1 MKISVSGIRGIY
13 GQDLNLHEI
22 SKFTRLFASSMI
34 RSGGGCVLARDTR
47 PSSRII
53 AETAAATFMEE
64 GIDVYNL
71 EVAPTP
77 IVFRESRKYEGGLIV
92 TASHNPLEWNGLK
105 FIIKGRGIFE
115 NELHSMLKKTALLSE
130 STSTSIAGKFG
141 RSFECISE
149 YVDETV
155 NFVEKSTDHRT
166 LKIGLDPGGGAT
178 CGYANHLFKKLG
190 SKFYSIN
197 DVRGVSSRGPD
208 PT

>member
-34 RSGGGCVLARDTR
+34 KSGGGCVLARDTR

-53 AETAAATFMEE
+53 AETATATFMDE

-77 IVFRESRKYEGGLIV
+77 IVFRESRKYDGGLVV

-105 FIIKGRGIFE
+105 FIIKGEGFSKMSWILCSTE
-115 NELHSMLKKTALLSE
+115 WTYQNQTNLGNYLILSQI
-130 STSTSIAGKFG
+130 TKM
-141 RSFECISE
+141 
-149 YVDETV
+149 
-155 NFVEKSTDHRT
+155 
-166 LKIGLDPGGGAT
+166 
-178 CGYANHLFKKLG
+178 KL
-190 SKFYSIN
+190 
-197 DVRGVSSRGPD
+197 
-208 PT
+208 

>member
-34 RSGGGCVLARDTR
+34 KSGGGCVLARDTR

-53 AETAAATFMEE
+53 AETATATFMEE

-77 IVFRESRKYEGGLIV
+77 IVFRESRKYDGGLVV

-115 NELHSMLKKTALLSE
+115 NELDFMLNGMDISKPD
-130 STSTSIAGKFG
+130 KFG
-141 RSFECISE
+141 KLFDTVSNYKDEV
-149 YVDETV
+149 VDLIRKKAHNNRAV
-155 NFVEKSTDHRT
+155 
-166 LKIGLDPGGGAT
+166 GLDLGGGV
-178 CGYANHLFKKLG
+178 CMRLFYRAIWETWAKI
-190 SKFYSIN
+190 FF
-197 DVRGVSSRGPD
+197 DQ
-208 PT
+208 